1 VFHLGFSPVVLNDE
15 QRTKNKEQRTTNGG
29 KAAKRRTMNIHYSTR
44 AAMIGVVFLVLISV
58 SGVGA
63 QTAREPFFSP
73 TPPMEAFD
81 FPKAA
86 EEVKLRGMV
95 ISEDSYRAVVYV
107 QPLQGYR
114 VLRPLDQ
121 FEVIVDGL
129 RHEFRVEGMGGRRLV
144 LRGQDGYLYE
154 IGVEQRD

>member
-1 VFHLGFSPVVLNDE
+1 MNNHFS
-15 QRTKNKEQRTTNGG
+15 
-29 KAAKRRTMNIHYSTR
+29 IR
-44 AAMIGVVFLVLISV
+44 AAVVGVVFLVVLMASW
-58 SGVGA
+58 GHA
-63 QTAREPFFSP
+63 QTGREPFFSP
-73 TPPMEAFD
+73 TPPLEAFD
-81 FPKAA
+81 FPKAV

-95 ISEDSYRAVVYV
+95 ISEDTYRAVVYV
-107 QPLQGYR
+107 QPLRGYR
-114 VLRPLDQ
+114 VLRPLDR